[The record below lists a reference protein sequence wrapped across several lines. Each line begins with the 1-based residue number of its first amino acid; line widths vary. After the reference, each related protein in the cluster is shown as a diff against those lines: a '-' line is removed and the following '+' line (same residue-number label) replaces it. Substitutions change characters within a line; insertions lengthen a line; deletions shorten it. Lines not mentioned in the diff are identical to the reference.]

1 MKKLL
6 IVLLAMLMLTGC
18 GKQEAPVQ
26 PPVEEPEVIHTPVE
40 EEQIVAQ
47 PEQDVEQTPEEPRD
61 WTPEQP
67 SQDEGVA
74 DTFGYG
80 TEKLEGLIEDT
91 IGYTIS
97 YPQFEMH
104 GYDGK
109 EQINAFYEALALSL
123 EQHTKENVY
132 PQVMERHCIANVFGE
147 VTAVDH
153 EKEPELVV
161 SYEYRVE
168 FSDSE
173 EPAVFIRTDY
183 FDMNTGECTHT
194 QTQ

>member
-1 MKKLL
+1 MKKLF
-6 IVLLAMLMLTGC
+6 IAILAILMLSAC
-18 GKQEAPVQ
+18 GKQEVPEQ

-40 EEQIVAQ
+40 EEPIVAQ
-47 PEQDVEQTPEEPRD
+47 PEQNGEPVPEESRD

-67 SQDEGVA
+67 SEDEGVA

-80 TEKLEGLIEDT
+80 TEELEGLIEDT

-109 EQINAFYEALALSL
+109 DQINAFYEALALSL

-132 PQVMERHCIANVFGE
+132 PQVMERHCVANVFGE
-147 VTAVDH
+147 VVNVNH
-153 EKEPELVV
+153 ENEPELAVT
-161 SYEYRVE
+161 YEYRVE
-168 FSDSE
+168 FSDTE
-173 EPAVFIRTDY
+173 EPTVFLRTDY

-194 QTQ
+194 ETE